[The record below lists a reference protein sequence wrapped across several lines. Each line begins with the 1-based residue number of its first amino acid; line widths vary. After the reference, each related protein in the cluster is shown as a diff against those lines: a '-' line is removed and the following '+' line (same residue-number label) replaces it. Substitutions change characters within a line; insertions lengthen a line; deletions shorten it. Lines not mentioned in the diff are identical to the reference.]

1 MLQPSVALGIAVL
14 TGACSGCGDPAGEI
28 GVNGTRTGRVAAH
41 EWLCAVEFAGTD
53 TFVAHLTPCFL
64 SLELREGGCHADGAV
79 LGSSSTGT
87 LIVALR
93 RNSMATM
100 SRSETPLT
108 NQSSTRS
115 GCRTRASVSTRIGSL
130 PAAATPPGRLERSE

>member
-14 TGACSGCGDPAGEI
+14 TVACSGCGDPAGEI

-87 LIVALR
+87 LIVALAPEFHGY
-93 RNSMATM
+93 NVQIGNPTDESVEY
-100 SRSETPLT
+100 SLGVSY
-108 NQSSTRS
+108 QSFR
-115 GCRTRASVSTRIGSL
+115 VD
-130 PAAATPPGRLERSE
+130 